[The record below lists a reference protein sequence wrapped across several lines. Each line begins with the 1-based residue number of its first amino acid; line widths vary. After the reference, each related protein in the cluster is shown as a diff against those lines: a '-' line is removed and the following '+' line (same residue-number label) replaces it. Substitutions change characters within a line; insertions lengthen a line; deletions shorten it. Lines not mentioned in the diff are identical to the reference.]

1 MMRLSKRISGLLM
14 GGLLSTF
21 CCSLSEANPIP
32 QNEPN
37 WYAPDGYFTSLV
49 QELRGAMKTFRL
61 DIRLLRFVRHY
72 KQAME
77 TLVVAGLV
85 GTHSM
90 APIPHVTTV

>member
-49 QELRGAMKTFRL
+49 QELRGAMKTGHVVSIVQL
-61 DIRLLRFVRHY
+61 GDSHIQAGYTTAPLRE
-72 KQAME
+72 A
-77 TLVVAGLV
+77 L
-85 GTHSM
+85 
-90 APIPHVTTV
+90 